1 MAKISI
7 SENKLRE
14 IVSENIIKIL
24 NEGINNNITIND
36 IEEVVGYNYDSEDP
50 NRLLNDFEVMV
61 EDVLEHAYNNEHGIE
76 NMFDSDY
83 KNCNPEM
90 IGTYIDMYREQMN
103 SDYNRMYNELR
114 DKMEKGNEILNRCT
128 QLFAKYKQGK

>member
-7 SENKLRE
+7 NESRLRE
-14 IVSENIIKIL
+14 IVSENVIKIL

-36 IEEVVGYNYDSEDP
+36 IEDIVGYGYDSEDP

-61 EDVLEHAYNNEHGIE
+61 EDVLEHAYNNERGIE

-83 KNCNPEM
+83 KDCNPEM
-90 IGTYIDMYREQMN
+90 IGEYIDVYREKMN
-103 SDYNRMYNELR
+103 SDYTRMYNELKE
-114 DKMEKGNEILNRCT
+114 KMEKGNEILNRCT